1 MPARLSIS
9 SWSLHRTLGS
19 VFHKLDGST
28 TENGDI
34 SLLELPAKI
43 AECGIKTLEICHFHF
58 PQVDDDYIDSLRT
71 SLDEAGVELFSIL
84 IDEGDITHPDP
95 EQRQKEMEQIR
106 FWIEIASK
114 CGASHARVIAGC
126 TDIQTDDAPQH
137 EAIQLSAKNLASLA
151 QFGKKLGVKVTTEN
165 FRQIG
170 KRADHLLA
178 ILDLCQE
185 DIGLCAD
192 FGNFKGDD
200 KYTELAAILPRATSV
215 HAKAEWPVA
224 GEMLRDEFT
233 RCMNLATQAGF
244 DCPYSLI
251 FDSDGSEWDSLAEIQ
266 EVVTSYI

>member
-9 SWSLHRTLGS
+9 SWSLHRALGS

-28 TENGDI
+28 RENGDI

-43 AECGIKTLEICHFHF
+43 AERGIKTLEICHFHF
-58 PQVDDDYIDSLRT
+58 PQVDDDYINSLRT
-71 SLDEAGVELFSIL
+71 SLDKAGVELFSIL

-95 EQRQKEMEQIR
+95 EQRQEEMEQIQ

-126 TDIQTDDAPQH
+126 TDIQTDDVPQH
-137 EAIQLSAKNLASLA
+137 EAIQLSARNLASLA

-165 FRQIG
+165 FRQTG

-200 KYTELAAILPRATSV
+200 KYTELAAILPKATSV
-215 HAKAEWPVA
+215 HAKAEWPVV

-233 RCMNLATQAGF
+233 RCMNLAAEAEF
-244 DCPYSLI
+244 DGPYSLI
-251 FDSDGSEWDSLAEIQ
+251 FDSAGSEWDSLAEIQ